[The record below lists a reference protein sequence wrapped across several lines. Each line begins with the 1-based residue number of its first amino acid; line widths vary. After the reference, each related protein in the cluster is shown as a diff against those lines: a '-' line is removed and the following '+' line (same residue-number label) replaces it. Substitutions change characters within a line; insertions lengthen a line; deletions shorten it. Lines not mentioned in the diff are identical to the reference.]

1 MSKNTN
7 LSFLTD
13 YITADITNG
22 RIGINNASPTVAFD
36 VSGATKISG
45 VLTLTSTISNGTFAY
60 TLPSATGT
68 LALTSALSGTTNYV
82 AKFTSSTGIG
92 NSSIQEVSGNI
103 GIGITPSA
111 SIGNLQIGGTANAS
125 LFTQQGTDTVRI
137 GVRASGRSGIAIDSS
152 DVTYTNRM
160 WYIDNNGANGSLYI
174 GRSGLDVLTL
184 ANTGAATFSSS
195 VGVGVTPNSLVT
207 IGKTLETGFAGSGIW
222 GAGQNQTYLSSNYYY
237 ASGDKFA
244 GTGYAQLIGLSGG
257 GVYFQTS
264 TASGTLGAA
273 ATLNTNMFISIGGN
287 VGIGTTSPGG
297 RLDVKGATAT
307 TSSLQ
312 LDNGGA
318 TYGNYIQSYGGGSY
332 DRFSLI
338 GNDIL
343 FFGSG
348 PTERMRITSG
358 GNLLVGTTT
367 DSGSLITASSYSTSS
382 KSKISENATT
392 VAANTATT
400 IFSKS
405 GGNGGALVLVT
416 GRTAAN
422 NWFFDTVVFNS
433 YNSATALSTNN
444 GGSPPSR
451 SYSVSGESL
460 QVTVATALD
469 NIYCFGLT
477 AKY

>member
-22 RIGINNASPTVAFD
+22 RIGINNASPSYAFD
-36 VSGATKISG
+36 VNGTMRTSGAT
-45 VLTLTSTISNGTFAY
+45 Y
-60 TLPSATGT
+60 
-68 LALTSALSGTTNYV
+68 LA
-82 AKFTSSTGIG
+82 
-92 NSSIQEVSGNI
+92 
-103 GIGITPSA
+103 
-111 SIGNLQIGGTANAS
+111 
-125 LFTQQGTDTVRI
+125 
-137 GVRASGRSGIAIDSS
+137 
-152 DVTYTNRM
+152 
-160 WYIDNNGANGSLYI
+160 
-174 GRSGLDVLTL
+174 
-184 ANTGAATFSSS
+184 
-195 VGVGVTPNSLVT
+195 
-207 IGKTLETGFAGSGIW
+207 
-222 GAGQNQTYLSSNYYY
+222 
-237 ASGDKFA
+237 
-244 GTGYAQLIGLSGG
+244 
-257 GVYFQTS
+257 
-264 TASGTLGAA
+264 TAS
-273 ATLNTNMFISIGGN
+273 GN
-287 VGIGTTSPGG
+287 VGIGTTTTEGVLTIKGTSAQPPASGTTANSLLQLVGSLNNELNIGSNTVAGNYGSYIQSSDNNLAVPYPLNLQPNGG
-297 RLDVKGATAT
+297 SVGIGNGTGTVGTLNVTGRIAL
-307 TSSLQ
+307 TSSLFFSSN
-312 LDNGGA
+312 L
-318 TYGNYIQSYGGGSY
+318 TSE
-332 DRFSLI
+332 DRWEINVVTPANDLYFSR
-338 GNDIL
+338 
-343 FFGSG
+343 SG
-348 PTERMRITSG
+348 VGERMRITSG

-433 YNSATALSTNN
+433 YNSATALASNN